1 MVPSFPGMRLG
12 WEGATSRV
20 NDSQETCHKAYPAMP
35 LGRTK
40 ETEIM
45 KNRFVGMIL
54 PLLLAVTH
62 IAYAGSEDPVVSA
75 VVDNEETQEIVV
87 SATKLETP
95 EKEVGSSITVIT
107 AGQIE
112 KMQKTSVL
120 EVLKT
125 APALDVNQSG
135 GPGGATSIL
144 IRGAKSEHTLV
155 IIDGVEMN
163 DPITPGRT
171 FNFAHLSVDN
181 IERIEI
187 LRGPQST
194 LYGSDAI
201 GGVINII
208 TKRGGGIPSAFA
220 SVEGGSYSS
229 FRGAAGS
236 SGGNEW
242 IRYSAGFSHWNTDGI
257 SAASESDGNSE
268 QDMYKNT
275 NVYGTLTLEPAYNF
289 DLDFTLRFIDADSN
303 GDIGYGVGGDDP
315 NYLTLSQQV
324 SFRSQG
330 RLYLFDDIWEQT
342 LGFSFTDH
350 DLFTRNDRDEVNPDN
365 YLLSTYQGRILKF
378 DWQSNFY
385 IHDTNIATFGIETE
399 EDKGESTYYEESIYG
414 PWTNNFESKSAR
426 TTGYYLQDQI
436 KLWDSWFTT
445 LGVRFDDHSR
455 FGTKTTYRVA
465 TAYLVQQTGT
475 KIKASYGTGFKA
487 PTLLQLYSYWGNE
500 DLGPEESTGW
510 DFGLEQSVFEN
521 RISVGATYFYN
532 DIDNLINFE
541 GATYD
546 NVGEAVMKGVEA
558 YGSIQPTEKL
568 ETRFSYT
575 YTNTKDKATAE
586 DLIRRADNKFSF
598 NLDYGFMEK
607 GNIHLDLLF
616 IGERDDLVFDP
627 VTYESSRVMQDGYVT
642 VNPAFSYLISEG
654 VQMFFRIEN
663 LFDRN
668 YEAISGYGTPGI
680 SVYGGMKFNIKGL

>member
-1 MVPSFPGMRLG
+1 MR
-12 WEGATSRV
+12 
-20 NDSQETCHKAYPAMP
+20 
-35 LGRTK
+35 
-40 ETEIM
+40 
-45 KNRFVGMIL
+45 NRFAVIV
-54 PLLLAVTH
+54 LLLLSSMMH
-62 IAYAGSEDPVVSA
+62 LAYAANDGPT
-75 VVDNEETQEIVV
+75 DNEGTDNEKTQEIVV
-87 SATKLETP
+87 TATKLETP
-95 EKEVGSSITVIT
+95 VKEVGSSITVIT
-107 AGQIE
+107 GEQIE

-120 EVLKT
+120 EVLRT
-125 APALDVNQSG
+125 VPALDVNQSG

-155 IIDGVEMN
+155 IMDGVEMN

-208 TKRGGGIPSAFA
+208 TKRGGGTPSAFA
-220 SVEGGSYSS
+220 SLEGGSYNSV
-229 FRGAAGS
+229 REAAGS

-242 IRYSAGFSHWNTDGI
+242 IQYSMGFSHWNTDGI
-257 SAASESDGNSE
+257 SAASEGDGNSE
-268 QDMYKNT
+268 QDAYRNT
-275 NVYGTLTLEPAYNF
+275 NVYGFLSLEPVDNF

-315 NYLTLSQQV
+315 NYLTLSQQLL
-324 SFRSQG
+324 FRSQG

-350 DLFTRNDRDEVNPDN
+350 DLYTRNDRDEVNPDN
-365 YLLSTYQGRILKF
+365 YLLSTYQGQILKF
-378 DWQSNFY
+378 DWQNNFY

-414 PWTNNFESKSAR
+414 PWTNDFESKSAR
-426 TTGYYLQDQI
+426 TTAYYLQDQI

-445 LGVRFDDHSR
+445 LGVRVDDHTR
-455 FGTKTTYRVA
+455 FDTEVTYRIA
-465 TAYLVQQTGT
+465 TAYLVQQSDT

-521 RISVGATYFYN
+521 RVSVGATYFYN

-558 YGSIQPTEKL
+558 FGSIQPTEKL

-598 NLDYGFMEK
+598 ILDYGFREK
-607 GNIHLDLLF
+607 GNIHLDILY
-616 IGERDDLVFDP
+616 IGERDDMVFDP
-627 VTYESSRVMQDGYVT
+627 ITYESSRVRLDDYVT
-642 VNPAFSYLISEG
+642 VNPAFSYLISER

-668 YEAISGYGTPGI
+668 YEAISGYGAPGI
-680 SVYGGMKFNIKGL
+680 SVYGGIKFNIQGL

>member
-1 MVPSFPGMRLG
+1 MERM
-12 WEGATSRV
+12 E
-20 NDSQETCHKAYPAMP
+20 
-35 LGRTK
+35 
-40 ETEIM
+40 
-45 KNRFVGMIL
+45 NR
-54 PLLLAVTH
+54 
-62 IAYAGSEDPVVSA
+62 SA
-75 VVDNEETQEIVV
+75 VIILILLSAMTHLVYAANDGPTDSEGNDNEKTQEIVV
-87 SATKLETP
+87 TATKLETP
-95 EKEVGSSITVIT
+95 VKEVGSSITVIT
-107 AGQIE
+107 DEQIE

-125 APALDVNQSG
+125 VPALDVNQSG
-135 GPGGATSIL
+135 GPGGTTSIL

-208 TKRGGGIPSAFA
+208 TKRGGRTPSAFA
-220 SVEGGSYSS
+220 SMEGGSYNS

-236 SGGNEW
+236 NGGNEW
-242 IRYSAGFSHWNTDGI
+242 IQYSAGFSHWNTDGI

-268 QDMYKNT
+268 QDAYRNT
-275 NVYGTLTLEPAYNF
+275 NVYGTLSLAPADIFN
-289 DLDFTLRFIDADSN
+289 LDFTLRFIDADSN

-315 NYLTLSQQV
+315 NYLTLSQQLL
-324 SFRSQG
+324 FRSQG

-350 DLFTRNDRDEVNPDN
+350 DLYTRNDRDEVNPDN
-365 YLLSTYQGRILKF
+365 YLLSTYQGQILKL
-378 DWQSNFY
+378 DWQNNFY

-414 PWTNNFESKSAR
+414 PWTNDFENKSAR
-426 TTGYYLQDQI
+426 TTAYYLQDQI
-436 KLWDSWFTT
+436 KLWGSWFTT
-445 LGVRFDDHSR
+445 LGLRIDDHSR
-455 FGTKTTYRVA
+455 FGTKTTYRFA
-465 TAYLVQQTGT
+465 AAYLVPQTGT

-510 DFGLEQSVFEN
+510 DFGLEQSIFEK
-521 RISVGATYFYN
+521 RVSVGATYFYN
-532 DIDNLINFE
+532 DIDGLINFE
-541 GATYD
+541 LATYD

-558 YGSIQPTEKL
+558 FGSIQPMEKL

-575 YTNTKDKATAE
+575 YTNTKDKATAK

-598 NLDYGFMEK
+598 TLDYGFREK
-607 GNIHLDLLF
+607 GNIHLDILY
-616 IGERDDLVFDP
+616 IGERDDMVFDP
-627 VTYESSRVMQDGYVT
+627 ITYESSRVRLDGYVS
-642 VNPAFSYLISEG
+642 VNPAFSYLISER

-663 LFDRN
+663 LFDRT

>member
-1 MVPSFPGMRLG
+1 
-12 WEGATSRV
+12 
-20 NDSQETCHKAYPAMP
+20 
-35 LGRTK
+35 
-40 ETEIM
+40 M
-45 KNRFVGMIL
+45 KNRFGVIIL
-54 PLLLAVTH
+54 VLLSAVTH
-62 IAYAGSEDPVVSA
+62 LAYAANDGPTDSEGT
-75 VVDNEETQEIVV
+75 DNEKTQEIVV
-87 SATKLETP
+87 TATRLETP
-95 EKEVGSSITVIT
+95 VKEVGSSITVIT
-107 AGQIE
+107 GEQIE

-120 EVLKT
+120 EVLRT
-125 APALDVNQSG
+125 VPALDVNQSG
-135 GPGGATSIL
+135 GPGGATSVL

-155 IIDGVEMN
+155 IMDGVELN

-171 FNFAHLSVDN
+171 FNFANLSVDN

-208 TKRGGGIPSAFA
+208 TKRGGGTPSAFA
-220 SVEGGSYSS
+220 SMEGGSYNSV
-229 FRGAAGS
+229 REAAGS
-236 SGGNEW
+236 RGGNEW
-242 IRYSAGFSHWNTDGI
+242 MQYTMGFSHWNTDGI
-257 SAASESDGNSE
+257 SAAGKNEGNTE
-268 QDMYKNT
+268 QDPYRNT
-275 NVYGTLTLEPAYNF
+275 TVYGTLSLEPNDNS

-303 GDIGYGVGGDDP
+303 GDIGYGAGGDDP
-315 NYLTLSQQV
+315 NYLTLSQQLL
-324 SFRSQG
+324 FRSQG

-350 DLFTRNDRDEVNPDN
+350 DLYTRNDRDEVNPDN
-365 YLLSTYQGRILKF
+365 YLLSTYQGQILKF
-378 DWQSNFY
+378 DWQNNFY
-385 IHDTNIATFGIETE
+385 IHDTNIVTFGAETE

-414 PWTNNFESKSAR
+414 PWTNDFEGKSAR
-426 TTGYYLQDQI
+426 TTACYLQDQI

-445 LGVRFDDHSR
+445 LGVRVDDHSR
-455 FGTKTTYRVA
+455 FGTEVTYRLA
-465 TAYLVQQTGT
+465 TAYLVQKSDT
-475 KIKASYGTGFKA
+475 KIKGSYGTGFKA

-500 DLGPEESTGW
+500 DLGPEESIGW

-521 RISVGATYFYN
+521 RVSVGATYFYN

-541 GATYD
+541 GATYN

-558 YGSIQPTEKL
+558 FGSIRPTEKL

-586 DLIRRADNKFSF
+586 DLIRRAGNKFSF
-598 NLDYGFMEK
+598 ILDYGFREK
-607 GNIHLDLLF
+607 GNIHLDVLY
-616 IGERDDLVFDP
+616 IGERDDMVFDP
-627 VTYESSRVMQDGYVT
+627 ITYESSRVRLDGYVT
-642 VNPAFSYLISEG
+642 VNPAFSYLISER

-680 SVYGGMKFNIKGL
+680 SVYGGMKFNVKGL